1 MWRERGVSIKIEGK
15 NDPRLVGVQQTA
27 DAVHPFRW
35 MLRYTEI
42 YAHKWDWRFFCRV
55 IALFPLYSGLTCSPA
70 YSNYLLPFGSNG
82 KVHISQSNFSARP
95 LPFQKP
101 RRCKGKG
108 RRRTHV
114 HRLCTSLTNG
124 QASRLSFC
132 KVDLACVDDL
142 PVVII
147 LIPQQVLFDFL
158 TSLQDSKEDLKM
170 TTEEVMMTKAQKTES
185 TKSLLRWAALFLGE
199 LRDGLTMV

>member
-1 MWRERGVSIKIEGK
+1 M
-15 NDPRLVGVQQTA
+15 
-27 DAVHPFRW
+27 
-35 MLRYTEI
+35 
-42 YAHKWDWRFFCRV
+42 
-55 IALFPLYSGLTCSPA
+55 
-70 YSNYLLPFGSNG
+70 
-82 KVHISQSNFSARP
+82 
-95 LPFQKP
+95 
-101 RRCKGKG
+101 
-108 RRRTHV
+108 